1 MLKYNPNDRI
11 KMKDLINH
19 SYFTSLRN
27 ELNYEK
33 RKRKIENPLKQQD
46 FDKEGADKL
55 YFNVSHASP
64 CFFLPFLCF
73 FCIL

>member
-1 MLKYNPNDRI
+1 MLRYNPNDRI

-19 SYFTSLRN
+19 PYFTSLRN

-33 RKRKIENPLKQQD
+33 RKRKIENPLKNSD

-55 YFNVSHASP
+55 YFNVSVDAY
-64 CFFLPFLCF
+64 FAPFS
-73 FCIL
+73 